1 MQLTL
6 TEKTCT
12 KCQLTKPLTS
22 FYRNKLTKDGH
33 AGRCSTCQRAEVDFN
48 SARRRSE
55 MGEAAWHKHNREAA
69 ARSRA
74 KNNNAA
80 GKIYAKAKSAAVN
93 NLIANH
99 AKEFDELFRVE
110 KYERGMT

>member
-33 AGRCSTCQRAEVDFN
+33 AGRCSTCQRAEVGSN

-55 MGEAAWHKHNREAA
+55 MGEAAWLKHNREAA

-74 KNNNAA
+74 KTDNAS
-80 GKIYAKAKSAAVN
+80 GKVYNQARRAAVD

-99 AKEFDELFRVE
+99 AKEFEQLFRVE
-110 KYERGMT
+110 KYERGIS

>member
-22 FYRNKLTKDGH
+22 FYRNKLLADGRDS
-33 AGRCSTCQRAEVDFN
+33 RCSVCNRVEVDFN
-48 SARRRSE
+48 NARRRSE
-55 MGEAAWHKHNREAA
+55 MGEAAYLEHRREQTTK
-69 ARSRA
+69 SRA
-74 KNNNAA
+74 KTDNAV
-80 GKIYAKAKSAAVN
+80 GKIYAKARNAAIH

-99 AKEFDELFRVE
+99 VKEFDELFRVE